1 MLQNGNFSGG
11 WETLPAIEEAGFL
24 KNQKPMGWEISWL
37 NKNEAMYG
45 DPNSVATGI
54 PECVHKL
61 SEQLPANEQLD
72 GPDALILDGDATY
85 KIFSFAAAF
94 GATLKQTVTGL
105 KPGSS
110 ATLTVPIQVHLRGE
124 TDPYGAESGVW
135 VNGEG
140 RWVNGFDMGDHK
152 WYRHEVKFTV
162 PDSGQA
168 EIVIRVKSKWPRGK
182 DFFIDGV
189 TLDARPDGGGGS
201 QPPGETGTPGS
212 GDGTTQT
219 VFIQVPPGVQ
229 VNTSSG
235 SATGVIEV
243 KVPSGVTVEVV

>member
-11 WETLPAIEEAGFL
+11 WETLPAIEDAGFL
-24 KNQKPMGWEISWL
+24 RNQQPIGWELRWL
-37 NKNEAMYG
+37 NKNEQIYD

-61 SEQLPANEQLD
+61 SDQLPENERLG
-72 GPDALILDGDATY
+72 GPNALILDGDATY

-94 GATLKQTVTGL
+94 GASLTQTVSGL

-124 TDPYGAESGVW
+124 TDQYGAESGVW

-140 RWVNGFDMGDHK
+140 KWVNGFEMGDHQ

-162 PDSGQA
+162 PNSGEA
-168 EIVIRVKSKWPRGK
+168 KIEIRVKSKWPKGK
-182 DFFIDGV
+182 DFFIDGI
-189 TLDARPDGGGGS
+189 TLDAKSAGTDLSDPPDVATPPVDVSSGA
-201 QPPGETGTPGS
+201 QTTFIQAPPGI
-212 GDGTTQT
+212 T
-219 VFIQVPPGVQ
+219 VVTKEGNQ
-229 VNTSSG
+229 ND
-235 SATGVIEV
+235 VIEV
-243 KVPSGVTVEVV
+243 IVPRGMNVEIV